1 MTPTELRQSAQTVLE
16 ENILAY
22 WLRLRDKKRGGFYGQ
37 VTGDEVLV
45 PDAPRGAILN
55 ARILWS
61 FAAAYRVLKTK
72 DERQKTKEYFE
83 AAQEAKRYIES
94 HLIDKE
100 QGGCYWSVTAEGE
113 ALDTHKQFYAQ
124 AFMLYAFSE
133 YIRATG
139 DESARPVAES
149 FFRVL
154 EQYGRD
160 RQYGGYVEAASREWQ
175 PLTDMRL
182 SDKDENTVKSQ
193 NTNLH
198 VLEAYTNYYRIAPTA
213 EVREAL
219 LSLIQTMQTKV
230 ILPNGHL
237 GLFFDEQWQPTSA
250 QFSAGHDIECSWLLK
265 EAAEVLGIDCDE
277 TVRQLAQAA
286 QEDLH
291 VDGSIGERSWWEEA
305 EAVVGFVNLWQMTC
319 TDQTDRTDGRKQ
331 GEAYWRLAER
341 TYGYIL
347 DKLIDKEHGEW
358 FWEILPDG
366 TPNRKEDKAGFWK
379 CPYHNSRMCYELIER
394 LG

>member
-1 MTPTELRQSAQTVLE
+1 MTPTELKQSAREVLE
-16 ENILAY
+16 ENILTY
-22 WLRLRDKKRGGFYGQ
+22 WLRLRDMERGGFYGQ

-61 FAAAYRVLKTK
+61 FASAYRILHKS
-72 DERQKTKEYFE
+72 EYLQ
-83 AAQEAKRYIES
+83 AAEEAKRYIEE
-94 HLIDKE
+94 HFIDKE
-100 QGGCYWSVTAEGE
+100 HGGCYWSVTAEGE

-139 DESARPVAES
+139 DKTALPTAES

-154 EQYGRD
+154 EDYGRD
-160 RQYGGYVEAASREWQ
+160 RQFGGYVEAASREWK

-213 EVREAL
+213 EVCEAL
-219 LSLIQTMQTKV
+219 LTLIQTMQTKV
-230 ILPNGHL
+230 ILPSGHL

-265 EAAEVLGIDCDE
+265 EAADVLGIDCDD
-277 TVRQLAQAA
+277 TARQLAQAA

-291 VDGSIGERSWWEEA
+291 DDGSIGERTWWEEA
-305 EAVVGFVNLWQMTC
+305 EAVVGFVNMWQVTQNRPATPEREKTADAEREKPIM
-319 TDQTDRTDGRKQ
+319 
-331 GEAYWRLAER
+331 YWLLAER

-394 LG
+394 L

>member
-1 MTPTELRQSAQTVLE
+1 MTPTQLRQSAQTVLE

-22 WLRLRDKKRGGFYGQ
+22 WLRLRDTKHGGFYGQ
-37 VTGDEVLV
+37 VTGDEILV

-55 ARILWS
+55 ARILWTFS
-61 FAAAYRVLKTK
+61 SAYRVLSHQPSAVSNQIS
-72 DERQKTKEYFE
+72 DYLD
-83 AAQEAKRYIES
+83 AAQEAKRYIEA
-94 HLIDKE
+94 HFIDKE
-100 QGGCYWSVTAEGE
+100 HGGCYWSVTAEGE
-113 ALDTHKQFYAQ
+113 PLDTHKQFYAL

-133 YIRATG
+133 YVRATG
-139 DESARPVAES
+139 DETARPIAES

-160 RQYGGYVEAASREWQ
+160 RQYGGYVEAASRDWQ

-198 VLEAYTNYYRIAPTA
+198 VLEAYTNYYRIAPTS

-219 LSLIQTMQTKV
+219 LSLINTMQERV
-230 ILPNGHL
+230 ILPSGHL

-250 QFSAGHDIECSWLLK
+250 QFSAGHDIECSWLLN
-265 EAAEVLGIDCDE
+265 EAADVLGIDCDE
-277 TVRQLAQAA
+277 RVRRLAEAA

-291 VDGSIGERSWWEEA
+291 DDGSIGERTWWEEA
-305 EAVVGFVNLWQMTC
+305 EAVVGFVNMWQHILDKRQKTK
-319 TDQTDRTDGRKQ
+319 DKSRA
-331 GEAYWRLAER
+331 EEYWRLAER

-366 TPNRKEDKAGFWK
+366 TPNCKEDKAGFWK
-379 CPYHNSRMCYELIER
+379 CPYHNSRMCLELIER
-394 LG
+394 L